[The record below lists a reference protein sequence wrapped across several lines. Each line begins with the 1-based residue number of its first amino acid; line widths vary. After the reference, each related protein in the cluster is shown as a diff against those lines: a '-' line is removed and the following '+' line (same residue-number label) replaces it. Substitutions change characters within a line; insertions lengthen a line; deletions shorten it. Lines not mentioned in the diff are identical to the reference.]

1 MNLSPIIISVKTAI
15 LSTLISLII
24 ALYIANKVKHLNI
37 LRSIF
42 DVVFT
47 LPMVLPPTVVGFFLL
62 VVMGVNG
69 PLASLYEKFNFQIIF
84 SYKAMVI
91 AAVIVSF
98 PLMYKSVLSSF
109 LQIDENIVYAARTLG
124 LSDREIFFKIIIP
137 LSKEGI
143 LSGIILTF
151 TRALGE
157 FGATIMV
164 SGNILGKTQSISTAI
179 YSAVQ
184 SGNKG
189 IAYKWSLIVVI
200 ISMACIVSLNFI
212 TSKGKSYGT
221 KS

>member
-69 PLASLYEKFNFQIIF
+69 PLAPLYEKFNFQIIF